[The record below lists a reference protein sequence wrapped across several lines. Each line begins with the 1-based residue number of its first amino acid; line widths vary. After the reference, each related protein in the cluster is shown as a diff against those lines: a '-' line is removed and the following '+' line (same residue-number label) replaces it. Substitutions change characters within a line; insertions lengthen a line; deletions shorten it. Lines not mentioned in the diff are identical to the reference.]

1 MQLRDYQEDIRKNG
15 TEIIA
20 EFGFLYLAMQVRTG
34 KSITSMAIAESVG
47 AKSVLFV
54 TKKKAV
60 SSVQGDYLAFM
71 PPFKLDLFNWG
82 SEHKALGTY
91 DFMIIDEAHSCSA
104 LPKPSNRHKKI
115 KEVYLRNG
123 GPKIILMSGTPTPES
138 YSQIYHQVCFIHGNP
153 FEKYGN
159 FYKFAKDYVT
169 VRQFKVQG
177 MFRNDYSNCDFRAI
191 EEMKP
196 FTIEYTQTEAGFV
209 NQINEQV
216 LNVKMSDRIY
226 DLVRKLKRDKVI
238 ELPEGVILGDQG
250 AKLMSKI
257 HQLCS
262 GTIKYESGESEV
274 LDYTKAEFI
283 KERFAGMKIAIFY
296 KFVEEYNAIKEV
308 LGELVTNDLPVFKST
323 NKSIALQIV
332 SGREGINLSEAEA
345 LVYYN
350 IDFSATSYWQSRDRL
365 TTIDRTSTDVYWI
378 FAEKGIE
385 KDVYKTVI
393 EKKDYT
399 LRHFKKNESRQSD

>member
-1 MQLRDYQEDIRKNG
+1 MKLRDYQIELAEKG
-15 TEIIA
+15 SKIIS
-20 EFGFLYLAMQVRTG
+20 EHGFLYMAVAVRLG

-47 AKSVLFV
+47 AKNVLFV
-54 TKKKAV
+54 TKKKAL
-60 SSVQGDYLAFM
+60 SSVQSDYLAFM
-71 PPFKLDLFNWG
+71 PPFQMEILNWG

-91 DFMIIDEAHSCSA
+91 DFIILDEQHSVGA
-104 LPKPSNRHKKI
+104 FPKPSNRHKKI

-123 GPKIILMSGTPTPES
+123 SPKIILMSGTPTPES
-138 YSQIYHQVCFIHGNP
+138 YSQIYHQVCFIKGNP
-153 FEKYGN
+153 FENYGN

-196 FTIEYTQTEAGFV
+196 FTIEYTQAEAGFV

-283 KERFAGMKIAIFY
+283 KERFVGMKIAIFY
-296 KFVEEYNAIKEV
+296 KFVEEYNAIKKI
-308 LGELVTNDLPVFKST
+308 LGDSVTNDLPVFKST
-323 NKSIALQIV
+323 DKSIALQIV

-385 KDVYKTVI
+385 KDVYNTVI
-393 EKKDYT
+393 KKKDYT
-399 LRHFKKNESRQSD
+399 LRHFRKNEEPE